1 LTRTLCAIQ
10 TGGGVSPAGFPPP
23 PEGKSEEQDA
33 RRQVETARTK
43 LREYRREAS
52 LSVCNY
58 SMRKRLNS

>member
-1 LTRTLCAIQ
+1 
-10 TGGGVSPAGFPPP
+10 VSPAGFPPP